1 MQKINLYEKFISE
14 IVYFFIFSDEDISYR
29 DFDLKKILICISL
42 LSFSFFI
49 LFKMNDIFINN
60 LNELENYIT
69 IAKLEKIFDNT
80 EIINNNHRLNKTF
93 ISILNENEK
102 IMSTTKKV
110 TFNDN
115 IIIIE

>member
-14 IVYFFIFSDEDISYR
+14 IIYFFIFSDEDISYR

-49 LFKMNDIFINN
+49 LFKIDDIFINN
-60 LNELENYIT
+60 LNELENYLT
-69 IAKLEKIFDNT
+69 IAKLEKTFDNI
-80 EIINNNHRLNKTF
+80 EIINNNHRLSKTF
-93 ISILNENEK
+93 ISILKENEK